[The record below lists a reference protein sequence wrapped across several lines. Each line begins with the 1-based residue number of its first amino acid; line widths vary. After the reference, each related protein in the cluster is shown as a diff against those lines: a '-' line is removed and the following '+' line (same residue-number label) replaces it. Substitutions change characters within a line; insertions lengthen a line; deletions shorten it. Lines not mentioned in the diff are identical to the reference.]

1 MEPKTLKVQYE
12 EGLAK
17 VSLAR
22 PEKANAINALM
33 WDELRDLFTH
43 LSENKQVRAIILDAE
58 GKNFCS
64 GIELSML
71 QDLLSLK
78 SECGGRAKEM
88 LRTKILKLQESVNS
102 IEQCSKPVIATIQG
116 ACIGGGVDLIAACD
130 FRYAT
135 EDSFYS
141 VKEAALGIT
150 ADLGSLQRLPPIVGQ
165 GVTREWAYT
174 CRNIP
179 AQEALQKGFINQVF
193 AEQSAMQAEALKV
206 ASLIATHPPLAIRG
220 TKEALNYSKDHG
232 THDSLNYVATWNA
245 AMLPSSDIVEAL
257 QAMGGLLD

>member
-130 FRYAT
+130 FRYAGLVLRAT
-135 EDSFYS
+135 
-141 VKEAALGIT
+141 GI
-150 ADLGSLQRLPPIVGQ
+150 R
-165 GVTREWAYT
+165 
-174 CRNIP
+174 
-179 AQEALQKGFINQVF
+179 
-193 AEQSAMQAEALKV
+193 
-206 ASLIATHPPLAIRG
+206 
-220 TKEALNYSKDHG
+220 
-232 THDSLNYVATWNA
+232 
-245 AMLPSSDIVEAL
+245 
-257 QAMGGLLD
+257 